1 MLINV
6 NFQKLKKPK
15 IENKNR
21 INDTNKKSIIRNM
34 TFLVFTI
41 NTTVLVV

>member
-21 INDTNKKSIIRNM
+21 INDTNKKSLKKCLKTYN
-34 TFLVFTI
+34 
-41 NTTVLVV
+41 

>member
-6 NFQKLKKPK
+6 YFQKLKKTK

-21 INDTNKKSIIRNM
+21 INDTNKKWLKN
-34 TFLVFTI
+34 L
-41 NTTVLVV
+41 

>member
-1 MLINV
+1 MFIHMLINV

-21 INDTNKKSIIRNM
+21 INDTN
-34 TFLVFTI
+34 
-41 NTTVLVV
+41 

>member
-1 MLINV
+1 MIYIHKLINA

-21 INDTNKKSIIRNM
+21 INDTNKKSLKNI
-34 TFLVFTI
+34 
-41 NTTVLVV
+41 

>member
-15 IENKNR
+15 IENKNI
-21 INDTNKKSIIRNM
+21 INDTNKKSLKN
-34 TFLVFTI
+34 V
-41 NTTVLVV
+41 

>member
-21 INDTNKKSIIRNM
+21 INDTNKKSLKNFAI
-34 TFLVFTI
+34 VFNAI
-41 NTTVLVV
+41 CK

>member
-21 INDTNKKSIIRNM
+21 INDPIKNRSSEI
-34 TFLVFTI
+34 
-41 NTTVLVV
+41 

>member
-21 INDTNKKSIIRNM
+21 INDTNKKSLKNENLLHILEIINEWLR
-34 TFLVFTI
+34 
-41 NTTVLVV
+41 

>member
-1 MLINV
+1 MIYIHMLINV

-21 INDTNKKSIIRNM
+21 INDTNKKSLKN
-34 TFLVFTI
+34 V
-41 NTTVLVV
+41 